1 MNCAAPTSDKD
12 KEPPNCNRRHPW
24 IRSVLE
30 VGLYGLVT
38 HTGTSS
44 LTGLKP
50 FHHFFLTTLIH
61 RKSFVVTK
69 HVFWAQNTTYA
80 FAYSVPSWL
89 GRSSGRG
96 GMKGERKRRGGAYQI
111 SSRYRR
117 LRYNYFRFGRTNGRH
132 IGIPPCRFWPGR
144 SNLHMLFWIKL
155 PNFVQIGPPA
165 AESWRH
171 IQLKMAFAAAPYYFR
186 FVFHVTLTEFLK
198 VNVYRHTCIHAWDI
212 TTSGLEKNNRP
223 PY

>member
-1 MNCAAPTSDKD
+1 MGWSRILVLLLWPIWNHSATSFWRLSYI
-12 KEPPNCNRRHPW
+12 ETVLLSPNTF
-24 IRSVLE
+24 S
-30 VGLYGLVT
+30 
-38 HTGTSS
+38 
-44 LTGLKP
+44 GLKIS
-50 FHHFFLTTLIH
+50 H
-61 RKSFVVTK
+61 
-69 HVFWAQNTTYA
+69 A
-80 FAYSVPSWL
+80 FAYSVHEPPSWL

-111 SSRYRR
+111 SSRYPR